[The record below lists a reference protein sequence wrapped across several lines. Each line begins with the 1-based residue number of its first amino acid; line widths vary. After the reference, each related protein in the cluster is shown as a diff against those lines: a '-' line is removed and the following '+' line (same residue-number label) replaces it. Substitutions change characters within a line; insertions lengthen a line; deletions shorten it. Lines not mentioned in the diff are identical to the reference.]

1 MPLNGYLSLLK
12 RTFPS
17 RTRFLFLPTLSINFS
32 DLLLFRIRFSFA
44 AGGQLI
50 LVGLPEA
57 PFPNFHPS
65 PLIMSNV
72 SMGGSLIGAPN
83 VIREMLDLAAKQN
96 VKSWIEKVP
105 MDQVNKAVVDMHNS
119 KARYRYVL
127 CN

>member
-1 MPLNGYLSLLK
+1 MV
-12 RTFPS
+12 
-17 RTRFLFLPTLSINFS
+17 
-32 DLLLFRIRFSFA
+32 
-44 AGGQLI
+44 

-72 SMGGSLIGAPN
+72 SLGGSLIGAPS
-83 VIREMLDLAAKQN
+83 VIKEMLALAAEQK
-96 VKSWIEKVP
+96 VESWIEKVP
-105 MDQVNKAVVDMHNS
+105 MDEVNKAVVDMHNS